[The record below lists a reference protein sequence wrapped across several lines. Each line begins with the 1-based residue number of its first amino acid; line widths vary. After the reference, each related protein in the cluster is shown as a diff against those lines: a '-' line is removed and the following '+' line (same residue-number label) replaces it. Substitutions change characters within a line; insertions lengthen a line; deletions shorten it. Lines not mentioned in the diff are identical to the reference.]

1 MTDAPSLT
9 GQTIS
14 QYRVVERLGGGG
26 MGVVYKAEDTK
37 LGRMVA
43 LKFLPDDV
51 SQDKVALER
60 FLREARAAAALS
72 HPNICTIFEIGEYKG
87 RSYIAMEL
95 LKGATMKH
103 RIAGGA
109 MAFDALLDS
118 GIQSADAL
126 DAAHSENIIHRDIK
140 PANIFLT
147 DRGQTKILDFGLAK
161 IMAAQGAEGRTVSG
175 NVTVDNDHL
184 TSPGLAVGT
193 VAYMSP
199 EQTLGK
205 DLDSRTDIFSL
216 GVVLYEMATGR
227 QAFSGSTS
235 AAVFDAILNRAPV
248 APVRINPDV
257 PQELERIINKALE
270 KDRNMRYQTAADLR
284 TDLKRLQRDSSS
296 GRTPISAS
304 DAGGSSSIATPV
316 AAGPPGSSQTN
327 YAVAPT
333 QTSSG
338 SNASAG
344 ASASGALAGASS
356 TKSSGGSSSAAIV
369 LGEAKKHKSKLIAV
383 LALVAILIVA
393 AVYFGVIKG
402 RSHAVALSTQD
413 MHIEKLTQSGKA
425 VGVAI
430 SPNGQYVVYVLR
442 EGELQ
447 SLNVRQ
453 VVTGSDVQIL
463 PPAQSVFD
471 GLTFSPD
478 GNYIYFTE
486 STKDNQLFSLLYKMP
501 VLGGS
506 PQQIVRDIDT
516 SISFSPDGKQFAFE
530 RGVPDKGEVDVF
542 VANADGSGEQ
552 LMAARK
558 ASVLP
563 TAIFAPA
570 WSPDG
575 KTIVYSSLLPAAGSR
590 LSAISVADKTERQL
604 YAGNGDVGRPQ
615 WLPDGSALL
624 IPMRAE
630 GPGNQGQLW
639 TVSFPGGERQRL
651 TNDLTDYNLAWLD
664 LTRDGSAIVTVEST
678 VALELWSSP
687 NGDAARSTQLTS
699 GNGSTQFV
707 SILSKDRIL
716 FLNRGG
722 EVFSANYDG
731 TNQTQIAGSDR
742 GVRFIQACG
751 DGKHAIYG
759 AVNNGD
765 SNIWRMDA
773 DGSNPTQ
780 LTHEKFAVF
789 PECAPDGQSFIY
801 WNADT
806 SAHWR
811 MAIEGGTPTQL
822 NLPNS
827 SGPVAIISRDNKVVA
842 YSKAFP
848 ETPQRRA
855 QIVGVPVAG
864 GAVIFGVDAAPGAT
878 IGGALP
884 QWSVDGRAIEYS
896 RLQGGAANLWSQPVP
911 NGTIKQLTNFT
922 TGVLR
927 SAAWSPDGKI
937 LFSVRGSRSS
947 DIILLKN
954 EKK

>member
-1 MTDAPSLT
+1 MPDAPSLV

-14 QYRVVERLGGGG
+14 QYRVLEKLGGGG

-51 SQDKVALER
+51 SQDKLALDR

-72 HPNICTIFEIGEYKG
+72 HSNICTIFEIGEYQG

-95 LKGATMKH
+95 LKGATLKH
-103 RIAGGA
+103 RIAGGPLP
-109 MAFDALLDS
+109 FDILLDS

-126 DAAHSENIIHRDIK
+126 DAAHAENIIHRDIK

-161 IMAAQGAEGRTVSG
+161 VMTPSGSAGHSVTSGATI
-175 NVTVDNDHL
+175 DDAHL
-184 TSPGLAVGT
+184 TSPGIAVGT

-216 GVVLYEMATGR
+216 GVVIYEMATGQ

-248 APVRINPDV
+248 APVRINPEV
-257 PQELERIINKALE
+257 PQELERIINKTLE
-270 KDRNMRYQTAADLR
+270 KDRTMRYQTAADLR
-284 TDLKRLQRDSSS
+284 TDLRRLQRDSSS
-296 GRTPISAS
+296 GRTPINAVEPAGFTSAS
-304 DAGGSSSIATPV
+304 TVTAS
-316 AAGPPGSSQTN
+316 AAPGSSQTN
-327 YAVAPT
+327 APSGAPPPGSGGVPPVG
-333 QTSSG
+333 SSANR
-338 SNASAG
+338 S
-344 ASASGALAGASS
+344 SAS
-356 TKSSGGSSSAAIV
+356 GSSSAAIV
-369 LGEAKKHKSKLIAV
+369 LGEAKKHKGV
-383 LALVAILIVA
+383 LFTVAALVALLA
-393 AVYFGVIKG
+393 AAAIYFGVIKT

-413 MHIEKLTQSGKA
+413 MQIEKMTQSGKA
-425 VGVAI
+425 AGVAI

-463 PPAQSVFD
+463 APAQAAFD

-478 GNYIYFTE
+478 GNYIYFVE

-516 SISFSPDGKQFAFE
+516 SISFSPDGKQFAFL
-530 RGVPDKGEVDVF
+530 RGVPEKGEVDVL
-542 VANADGSGEQ
+542 VANTDGSGEQ
-552 LMAARK
+552 LMASRK
-558 ASVLP
+558 ANVSP
-563 TAIFAPA
+563 SAILAPA

-575 KTIVYSSLLPAAGSR
+575 KTIVYSSLLRAAGSH

-604 YAGNGDVGRPQ
+604 YAGNGDIGRPQ

-624 IPMRAE
+624 LPMRAE
-630 GPGNQGQLW
+630 GPGNLGQLW

-651 TNDLTDYNLAWLD
+651 TNDLTDYSLSWLD
-664 LTRDGSAIVTVEST
+664 LTRDGSAIVSVEST

-699 GNGSTQFV
+699 GNGSAQFV

-716 FLNRGG
+716 FSNRGG

-742 GVRFIQACG
+742 GIRFIEGCG
-751 DGKHAIYG
+751 DGKHAVYG
-759 AVNNGD
+759 ALNNGD

-780 LTHEKFAVF
+780 MTHEKFAVF

-806 SAHWR
+806 AAHWR
-811 MAIEGGTPTQL
+811 MGIEGGTPTQL
-822 NLPNS
+822 SLPNT
-827 SGPVAIISRDNKVVA
+827 SGALALISRDNQVIA

-848 ETPQRRA
+848 EAPQRRA

-864 GAVIFGVDAAPGAT
+864 GPVIFGVEAAPGAT

-896 RLQGGAANLWSQPVP
+896 VLRGGAANLWRQTVP
-911 NGTIKQLTNFT
+911 SGEIKQLTNFT

-927 SAAWSPDGKI
+927 SAVWSPDGKI
-937 LFSVRGSRSS
+937 LFTVRGSRSS

>member
-1 MTDAPSLT
+1 MTDAQSLI

-14 QYRVVERLGGGG
+14 QYRVLEKLGGGG

-51 SQDKVALER
+51 SQDKLALDR

-72 HPNICTIFEIGEYKG
+72 HPNICTIFEIGEYQG

-95 LKGATMKH
+95 LKGATLKH
-103 RIAGGA
+103 RIAGGPL
-109 MAFDALLDS
+109 AFDALLDS

-161 IMAAQGAEGRTVSG
+161 MMVASGTDGHTVTRGS
-175 NVTVDNDHL
+175 TVDDANL
-184 TSPGLAVGT
+184 TSPGVAVGT

-216 GVVLYEMATGR
+216 GVVIYEMATGR

-257 PQELERIINKALE
+257 PQELERIINKTLE

-304 DAGGSSSIATPV
+304 EPAAPSSITAT
-316 AAGPPGSSQTN
+316 AASGSSQTN
-327 YAVAPT
+327 YATVSA
-333 QTSSG
+333 QTPAAGSAVSS
-338 SNASAG
+338 AK
-344 ASASGALAGASS
+344 SASG
-356 TKSSGGSSSAAIV
+356 SGSAAIV
-369 LGEAKKHKSKLIAV
+369 LGEAKKHKGALVGVGAIV
-383 LALVAILIVA
+383 LLLALA
-393 AVYFGVIKG
+393 AVYFGVIKT
-402 RSHAVALSTQD
+402 RSHAVALTTQN
-413 MHIEKLTQSGKA
+413 MQIEKLTQSGKA

-442 EGELQ
+442 DGELQ

-463 PPAQSVFD
+463 PPAQATFD

-478 GNYIYFTE
+478 GNYIYFVE
-486 STKDNQLFSLLYKMP
+486 STKDNQLFSFLYKMP
-501 VLGGS
+501 VLGGN
-506 PQQIVRDIDT
+506 PQQIIRDIDT
-516 SISFSPDGKQFAFE
+516 SISFSPDGKQFAFV
-530 RGVPDKGEVDVF
+530 RGVPEKGEVDVLI
-542 VANADGSGEQ
+542 AGADGSGEQ
-552 LMAARK
+552 LMATRK

-563 TAIFAPA
+563 TALFAPA

-575 KTIVYSSLLPAAGSR
+575 KTIVYSSLLPAAGSY
-590 LSAISVADKTERQL
+590 LSAISVADKSERSL
-604 YAGNGDVGRPQ
+604 YSGNGVIGRPQ
-615 WLPDGSALL
+615 WLPDGSAVLL
-624 IPMRAE
+624 PMRTE
-630 GPGNQGQLW
+630 GSGNHGQLW
-639 TVSFPGGERQRL
+639 TISFPGGERQRL
-651 TNDLTDYNLAWLD
+651 TNDLTDYSFMWLD
-664 LTRDGSAIVTVEST
+664 LTRDGSAIVSVEST
-678 VALELWSSP
+678 VALDLWSSP
-687 NGDAARSTQLTS
+687 NGDAARSTQLSS
-699 GNGSTQFV
+699 GNGSALYV
-707 SILSKDRIL
+707 SLLSKDRIL
-716 FLNRGG
+716 FSNRAG
-722 EVFSANYDG
+722 EVFSANFDG
-731 TNQTQIAGSDR
+731 TNQAQIMGRDR
-742 GVRFIQACG
+742 KIRFVQGCG
-751 DGKHAIYG
+751 DGKHVIYG
-759 AVNNGD
+759 AANDGD
-765 SNIWRMDA
+765 SEIWRMDA

-780 LTHEKFAVF
+780 MTHEKSATFGQ
-789 PECAPDGQSFIY
+789 CAPDGQTFSY

-806 SAHWR
+806 AKHWR
-811 MAIEGGTPTQL
+811 MSVDGGAPTQMD
-822 NLPNS
+822 LPNS
-827 SGPVAIISRDNKVVA
+827 NSPIALISRDGKVVA

-848 ETPQRRA
+848 DAPQKRA
-855 QIVGVPVAG
+855 QIAGVPAEG
-864 GAVIFGVDAAPGAT
+864 GPMLFGIDTVPGAI

-884 QWSVDGRAIEYS
+884 QWSIDGRAIEYVVL
-896 RLQGGAANLWSQPVP
+896 RGGAANLWRQPVP
-911 NGTIKQLTNFT
+911 SGTPKQITNFT
-922 TGVLR
+922 TGVLS
-927 SAAWSPDGKI
+927 SAVWSPDGKT
-937 LFSVRGSRSS
+937 LFTVRGSRTS

>member
-1 MTDAPSLT
+1 
-9 GQTIS
+9 
-14 QYRVVERLGGGG
+14 
-26 MGVVYKAEDTK
+26 
-37 LGRMVA
+37 
-43 LKFLPDDV
+43 
-51 SQDKVALER
+51 
-60 FLREARAAAALS
+60 
-72 HPNICTIFEIGEYKG
+72 
-87 RSYIAMEL
+87 
-95 LKGATMKH
+95 
-103 RIAGGA
+103 
-109 MAFDALLDS
+109 
-118 GIQSADAL
+118 
-126 DAAHSENIIHRDIK
+126 
-140 PANIFLT
+140 
-147 DRGQTKILDFGLAK
+147 
-161 IMAAQGAEGRTVSG
+161 
-175 NVTVDNDHL
+175 
-184 TSPGLAVGT
+184 
-193 VAYMSP
+193 
-199 EQTLGK
+199 
-205 DLDSRTDIFSL
+205 
-216 GVVLYEMATGR
+216 
-227 QAFSGSTS
+227 
-235 AAVFDAILNRAPV
+235 
-248 APVRINPDV
+248 
-257 PQELERIINKALE
+257 
-270 KDRNMRYQTAADLR
+270 
-284 TDLKRLQRDSSS
+284 
-296 GRTPISAS
+296 
-304 DAGGSSSIATPV
+304 
-316 AAGPPGSSQTN
+316 
-327 YAVAPT
+327 
-333 QTSSG
+333 
-338 SNASAG
+338 
-344 ASASGALAGASS
+344 
-356 TKSSGGSSSAAIV
+356 
-369 LGEAKKHKSKLIAV
+369 
-383 LALVAILIVA
+383 
-393 AVYFGVIKG
+393 
-402 RSHAVALSTQD
+402 
-413 MHIEKLTQSGKA
+413 LTQSGKA
-425 VGVAI
+425 IGVAI

-478 GNYIYFTE
+478 GNYIYFVE
-486 STKDNQLFSLLYKMP
+486 STKDNQLFSFLYKMP

-506 PQQIVRDIDT
+506 PQQVVRDIDT
-516 SISFSPDGKQFAFE
+516 SISFSPDGKQFAFV
-530 RGVPDKGEVDVF
+530 RGVPEKGEVHVL

-558 ASVLP
+558 ASVIP

-575 KTIVYSSLLPAAGSR
+575 KTIVFSSLLPAAGSY
-590 LSAISVADKTERQL
+590 LSAVSVADKTERQL

-615 WLPDGSALL
+615 WLPDGSGVLL
-624 IPMRAE
+624 PMRAE

-651 TNDLTDYNLAWLD
+651 TNDLTDYNLSWVD

-699 GNGSTQFV
+699 GNGSAQFV

-716 FLNRGG
+716 FSDRAG

-751 DGKHAIYG
+751 DGKHVVYG

-780 LTHEKFAVF
+780 MTHEKFAVF

-811 MAIEGGTPTQL
+811 MGIEGGTPTQL
-822 NLPNS
+822 SLPNS
-827 SGPVAIISRDNKVVA
+827 SGPVAIISRDNKVIA
-842 YSKAFP
+842 YSKANP
-848 ETPQRRA
+848 EAPQKRA
-855 QIVGVPVAG
+855 QVVGVPVAG
-864 GAVIFGVDAAPGAT
+864 GPPIFAIEFPPGTT

-884 QWSVDGRAIEYS
+884 QWSLDGHAIDFPVL
-896 RLQGGAANLWSQPVP
+896 RGGAANLWRQPVP
-911 NGTIKQLTNFT
+911 NGEIKQITNFT

-927 SAAWSPDGKI
+927 SAVRSPDGKT
-937 LFSVRGSRSS
+937 LFTVRGSRSS

>member
-1 MTDAPSLT
+1 MTDAPSLV

-72 HPNICTIFEIGEYKG
+72 HPNICTIFEIGEYEG

-95 LKGATMKH
+95 LKGATLKH
-103 RIAGGA
+103 RIAGGP
-109 MAFDALLDS
+109 MAFDTLLDS

-161 IMAAQGAEGRTVSG
+161 MMAAQGAEGRTVSG

-216 GVVLYEMATGR
+216 GVVLYEMSTGR

-235 AAVFDAILNRAPV
+235 AAIFDAILNRAPV

-257 PQELERIINKALE
+257 PQELERIINKTLE

-296 GRTPISAS
+296 GRTPVSTSEPA
-304 DAGGSSSIATPV
+304 GSSSFSTPV
-316 AAGPPGSSQTN
+316 AAAGSGSSQTN
-327 YAVAPT
+327 YASVSA
-333 QTSSG
+333 QTPASG
-338 SNASAG
+338 SAVSSAK
-344 ASASGALAGASS
+344 SASG
-356 TKSSGGSSSAAIV
+356 SGSAAIV
-369 LGEAKKHKSKLIAV
+369 LGEAKKHKGKLSGV
-383 LALVAILIVA
+383 LALVAILLA
-393 AVYFGVIKG
+393 AAIYFGVMKT

-413 MHIEKLTQSGKA
+413 MQIQKLTQSGKA

-471 GLTFSPD
+471 GLTFSLD

-516 SISFSPDGKQFAFE
+516 SISFSPGGKQFAFE

-604 YAGNGDVGRPQ
+604 YAGNGDIGRPQ

-624 IPMRAE
+624 LPMRAE

-699 GNGSTQFV
+699 GNGSAQFV

-716 FLNRGG
+716 FLNRDG

-751 DGKHAIYG
+751 DGKHVVYG

-780 LTHEKFAVF
+780 MTHENFAVF

-811 MAIEGGTPTQL
+811 MGIEGGTPTQL
-822 NLPNS
+822 SLPNS
-827 SGPVAIISRDNKVVA
+827 SGPVAIISRDNKVIA

-848 ETPQRRA
+848 EAPQKRA
-855 QIVGVPVAG
+855 QIVGVPAAG
-864 GAVIFGVDAAPGAT
+864 GPVIFGVDAAPGAT

-896 RLQGGAANLWSQPVP
+896 VLRGGAANLWRQPVP
-911 NGTIKQLTNFT
+911 SGEIKPVTNFT

-937 LFSVRGSRSS
+937 LFTVRGSRSS

>member
-1 MTDAPSLT
+1 MTDAPSLV
-9 GQTIS
+9 GQSIS

-72 HPNICTIFEIGEYKG
+72 HPNICTIFEIGEYDG

-95 LKGATMKH
+95 LKGATLKH
-103 RIAGGA
+103 RIAGGP
-109 MAFDALLDS
+109 MAFDTLLDS

-147 DRGQTKILDFGLAK
+147 ERGQTKILDFGLAK
-161 IMAAQGAEGRTVSG
+161 IMAAPGADGRTVSG

-216 GVVLYEMATGR
+216 GVVLYEMSTGR

-235 AAVFDAILNRAPV
+235 AAIFDAILNRAPV

-257 PQELERIINKALE
+257 PQELERIINKTLE

-296 GRTPISAS
+296 GRTPVSTSDSA
-304 DAGGSSSIATPV
+304 GSSSIATP
-316 AAGPPGSSQTN
+316 AATAAPGSSQTN
-327 YAVAPT
+327 YAAVSAQTPVAGSAV
-333 QTSSG
+333 SS
-338 SNASAG
+338 AK
-344 ASASGALAGASS
+344 SASG
-356 TKSSGGSSSAAIV
+356 SGSAAIV
-369 LGEAKKHKSKLIAV
+369 LGEAKKHKGKLIGV
-383 LALVAILIVA
+383 LTLVAVLIVA
-393 AVYFGVIKG
+393 AIYFGVTKT
-402 RSHAVALSTQD
+402 RSHAVTLSTQD
-413 MHIEKLTQSGKA
+413 MHIEKLTRSGKA

-463 PPAQSVFD
+463 PPAQSVFS

-486 STKDNQLFSLLYKMP
+486 STKDNQLFSFLYKMP

-506 PQQIVRDIDT
+506 PQQLVRDIDT

-530 RGVPDKGEVDVF
+530 RGVPEKGEVDVL

-552 LMAARK
+552 LIAARK

-563 TAIFAPA
+563 SAILAPA

-575 KTIVYSSLLPAAGSR
+575 KTIVYSSLLPAAGSH

-604 YAGNGDVGRPQ
+604 YAGGGDIGRPQ

-624 IPMRAE
+624 LPMRAE

-716 FLNRGG
+716 FSDRGG
-722 EVFSANYDG
+722 EVFTANYDG

-742 GVRFIQACG
+742 GVRFIEACG
-751 DGKHAIYG
+751 DGKHAIYN

-780 LTHEKFAVF
+780 MTHEKFAVF

-801 WNADT
+801 WSADT

-811 MAIEGGTPTQL
+811 MGIDGGAPTQL
-822 NLPNS
+822 DLPNS
-827 SGPVAIISRDNKVVA
+827 SGPVAIISRDNKVIA

-848 ETPQRRA
+848 ETPQKRA
-855 QIVGVPVAG
+855 QITGVPVG
-864 GAVIFGVDAAPGAT
+864 GGPPVFAIDSVPGGT

-884 QWSVDGRAIEYS
+884 QWSLDGRSIDYPVL
-896 RLQGGAANLWSQPVP
+896 RGGAANLWRQPVP
-911 NGTIKQLTNFT
+911 SGAIKQVTNFT

-937 LFSVRGSRSS
+937 LFTVRGSRSS

>member
-1 MTDAPSLT
+1 MTDAPSLV

-72 HPNICTIFEIGEYKG
+72 HPNICTIFEIGEYQG

-95 LKGATMKH
+95 LKGATLKH

-109 MAFDALLDS
+109 MAFDTLLDS

-161 IMAAQGAEGRTVSG
+161 IVAAQGAEGRTSSG

-216 GVVLYEMATGR
+216 GVVLYEMTTGR

-235 AAVFDAILNRAPV
+235 AAIFDAILNRAPV

-257 PQELERIINKALE
+257 PQELERIINKTLE

-296 GRTPISAS
+296 GRTPVSTSEPA
-304 DAGGSSSIATPV
+304 GSSSFATPV
-316 AAGPPGSSQTN
+316 AAAGSGSSQTN
-327 YAVAPT
+327 YANVSA
-333 QTSSG
+333 QTPASG
-338 SNASAG
+338 SALSSVK
-344 ASASGALAGASS
+344 SASG
-356 TKSSGGSSSAAIV
+356 SGSAAIV
-369 LGEAKKHKSKLIAV
+369 LGEAKKHKGKLIGG
-383 LALVAILIVA
+383 LALVAILLA
-393 AVYFGVIKG
+393 AAIYFGAMKT

-413 MHIEKLTQSGKA
+413 MQIQKLTQSGKA

-530 RGVPDKGEVDVF
+530 RGVPEKGEVDVF

-575 KTIVYSSLLPAAGSR
+575 KTIVYSSLLPAAGSY

-604 YAGNGDVGRPQ
+604 YAGNGDIGRPQ

-624 IPMRAE
+624 LPMRAE

-751 DGKHAIYG
+751 DGKHVVYG
-759 AVNNGD
+759 AVKNGE

-780 LTHEKFAVF
+780 MTHEKFAAF

-811 MAIEGGTPTQL
+811 MGIEGGAPVQL
-822 NLPNS
+822 VLPNS
-827 SGPVAIISRDNKVVA
+827 SGPVAIISRDNKVIA

-848 ETPQRRA
+848 ETPQKRA
-855 QIVGVPVAG
+855 QIVGVPAAG
-864 GAVIFGVDAAPGAT
+864 GPAIFGVDAAPGAT

-884 QWSVDGRAIEYS
+884 QWSVDGHAIEYS
-896 RLQGGAANLWSQPVP
+896 VLRGGAANLWRQPVP
-911 NGTIKQLTNFT
+911 SGEIKPVTNFT

-937 LFSVRGSRSS
+937 LFTVRGSRSS

>member
-1 MTDAPSLT
+1 MTDAPSLV

-72 HPNICTIFEIGEYKG
+72 HPNICTIFEIGEYQG

-95 LKGATMKH
+95 LKGATLKH
-103 RIAGGA
+103 RIAGGP
-109 MAFDALLDS
+109 MAFDTLLDS

-161 IMAAQGAEGRTVSG
+161 MMAAQGAEGRTVSG

-216 GVVLYEMATGR
+216 GVVLYEMSTGR

-235 AAVFDAILNRAPV
+235 AAIFDAILNRAPV

-257 PQELERIINKALE
+257 PQELERIINKTLE

-296 GRTPISAS
+296 GRTPISTSEPA
-304 DAGGSSSIATPV
+304 GSSSFATPV
-316 AAGPPGSSQTN
+316 AAAAQGSSQSQTN
-327 YAVAPT
+327 YASVSV
-333 QTSSG
+333 QTPASG
-338 SNASAG
+338 SVVSSAK
-344 ASASGALAGASS
+344 SASG
-356 TKSSGGSSSAAIV
+356 SGSAAIV
-369 LGEAKKHKSKLIAV
+369 LGEAKKHKGKLIG
-383 LALVAILIVA
+383 LSALVAILA
-393 AVYFGVIKG
+393 AAAIYFGVIKT
-402 RSHAVALSTQD
+402 RSHATALSTQD
-413 MHIEKLTQSGKA
+413 MQIEKLTQSGKA

-442 EGELQ
+442 EGEMQ

-530 RGVPDKGEVDVF
+530 RGVPERGEVDVF

-575 KTIVYSSLLPAAGSR
+575 KTLVYSSLLPAAGSR

-604 YAGNGDVGRPQ
+604 YAGNGDIGRPQ
-615 WLPDGSALL
+615 WLPDGSAVLL
-624 IPMRAE
+624 PMRAE
-630 GPGNQGQLW
+630 GPGNMGQLW

-651 TNDLTDYNLAWLD
+651 TNDLTDYNLLWLD

-687 NGDAARSTQLTS
+687 NGDATRSTQLTS
-699 GNGSTQFV
+699 GNGSAQFV

-751 DGKHAIYG
+751 DGKHAVYA
-759 AVNNGD
+759 AVKNGE

-780 LTHEKFAVF
+780 MTHEKFAVF

-806 SAHWR
+806 AAHWR
-811 MAIEGGTPTQL
+811 MGIEGGTPTQL

-827 SGPVAIISRDNKVVA
+827 SGPVAIISRDNKVIA
-842 YSKAFP
+842 YSKAYP
-848 ETPQRRA
+848 DTPQKRA
-855 QIVGVPVAG
+855 QIVGVPAAG
-864 GAVIFGVDAAPGAT
+864 GPVIFGVDAAPGAT

-896 RLQGGAANLWSQPVP
+896 VLRGGAANLWRQPVP
-911 NGTIKQLTNFT
+911 SGEIKTVTNFT

-937 LFSVRGSRSS
+937 LFTVRGSRSS

>member
-1 MTDAPSLT
+1 MTDAPSLV

-26 MGVVYKAEDTK
+26 MGVVYKAEDSK

-72 HPNICTIFEIGEYKG
+72 HPNICTIFEIGEHQG

-95 LKGATMKH
+95 LKGATLKH

-109 MAFDALLDS
+109 MAFDTLLDS

-126 DAAHSENIIHRDIK
+126 DAAHSENIVHRDIK

-161 IMAAQGAEGRTVSG
+161 IMATPGADGRTASG
-175 NVTVDNDHL
+175 NVTVDDAHL

-235 AAVFDAILNRAPV
+235 AAVFDAILNRAPI

-257 PQELERIINKALE
+257 PQELERIINKTLE

-296 GRTPISAS
+296 GRTPVSTSEPA
-304 DAGGSSSIATPV
+304 GSSSMATPL
-316 AAGPPGSSQTN
+316 AAAAPGSSQTN
-327 YAVAPT
+327 YASLST
-333 QTSSG
+333 QTP
-338 SNASAG
+338 A
-344 ASASGALAGASS
+344 
-356 TKSSGGSSSAAIV
+356 GGSAISSAKSPAGGSGSAAIV
-369 LGEAKKHKSKLIAV
+369 LGEAKKHKGKLIGLSAII
-383 LALVAILIVA
+383 ALLIAAAI
-393 AVYFGVIKG
+393 YFGALKT
-402 RSHAVALSTQD
+402 RSHATVLSTQD
-413 MHIEKLTQSGKA
+413 MHIEKMTQSGKA

-486 STKDNQLFSLLYKMP
+486 STKDNVLFSLLYKMP

-530 RGVPDKGEVDVF
+530 RGIPDKGEVNVF

-552 LMAARK
+552 LMATRK

-575 KTIVYSSLLPAAGSR
+575 KTIVYSSLLPAAGGH

-604 YAGNGDVGRPQ
+604 YAGNGDIGRPQ

-624 IPMRAE
+624 LPMRAE

-651 TNDLTDYNLAWLD
+651 TNDLTDYNLLWLD
-664 LTRDGSAIVTVEST
+664 LTRDGSAIVAVEST

-699 GNGSTQFV
+699 GNGSAQFV

-751 DGKHAIYG
+751 DGKHVVYG

-780 LTHEKFAVF
+780 MTHEKFAVF

-811 MAIEGGTPTQL
+811 MGIEGGTPTQL
-822 NLPNS
+822 NLLNS
-827 SGPVAIISRDNKVVA
+827 SGPVAILSRDNKVIA

-848 ETPQRRA
+848 ETPQKRA
-855 QIVGVPVAG
+855 QIVGVPVVG
-864 GAVIFGVDAAPGAT
+864 GPAIFEVDAVPGAT

-884 QWSVDGRAIEYS
+884 QWSLDGRAIEYS
-896 RLQGGAANLWSQPVP
+896 VLRGGAANMWRQPVP
-911 NGTIKQLTNFT
+911 SGPIKQVTNFT

-927 SAAWSPDGKI
+927 SAAWSPDGKT
-937 LFSVRGSRSS
+937 LFTVRGSRSS

>member
-1 MTDAPSLT
+1 MTEAPSLI

-14 QYRVVERLGGGG
+14 QYRVLEKLGGGG

-51 SQDKVALER
+51 SQDKLALDR

-72 HPNICTIFEIGEYKG
+72 HSNICTIFEIGEYQG

-95 LKGATMKH
+95 LKGATLKH
-103 RIAGGA
+103 RIAGGPL
-109 MAFDALLDS
+109 AFDTLLDS

-161 IMAAQGAEGRTVSG
+161 IMTAPSADGRTVSG
-175 NVTVDNDHL
+175 NVTVDDAHL
-184 TSPGLAVGT
+184 TSPGVAVGT

-216 GVVLYEMATGR
+216 GVVIYEMATGR

-257 PQELERIINKALE
+257 PQELERIINKTLE

-296 GRTPISAS
+296 GRTPVSTGESA
-304 DAGGSSSIATPV
+304 GSSSIATPIA
-316 AAGPPGSSQTN
+316 AAGLGASQTN
-327 YAVAPT
+327 YSSVSA
-333 QTSSG
+333 QTPASG
-338 SNASAG
+338 SAVSSVK
-344 ASASGALAGASS
+344 SASG
-356 TKSSGGSSSAAIV
+356 SGSAAIV
-369 LGEAKKHKSKLIAV
+369 MGEAKKHKGKLIGV
-383 LALVAILIVA
+383 LALLAILIA
-393 AVYFGVIKG
+393 AAIYFGVIKT
-402 RSHAVALSTQD
+402 RTHAVALSTQD
-413 MHIEKLTQSGKA
+413 IQIEKLTQSGKA

-442 EGELQ
+442 DGEMQ

-478 GNYIYFTE
+478 GNYIYFVQ
-486 STKDNQLFSLLYKMP
+486 STKGNQLFSFLYKMP

-506 PQQIVRDIDT
+506 PQQVVRDIDT
-516 SISFSPDGKQFAFE
+516 SISFSPDGRQFAFE
-530 RGVPDKGEVDVF
+530 RGVPEKGEVHVL

-558 ASVLP
+558 ASVVP
-563 TAIFAPA
+563 SAIFAPA

-575 KTIVYSSLLPAAGSR
+575 KTIVYSSLLPAAGSY

-604 YAGNGDVGRPQ
+604 YGGNGDVGRPQ

-624 IPMRAE
+624 LPMRAE
-630 GPGNQGQLW
+630 GPGNLGQLW
-639 TVSFPGGERQRL
+639 TVSFPGGERRRL

-687 NGDAARSTQLTS
+687 NGDATRSTQLTS

-707 SILSKDRIL
+707 SILGKDRIL
-716 FLNRGG
+716 FSNRSG

-731 TNQTQIAGSDR
+731 TSQTQIAGSDR
-742 GVRFIQACG
+742 GIRFVEGCG
-751 DGKHAIYG
+751 DGKHAVYG
-759 AVNNGD
+759 AVHNGE

-780 LTHEKFAVF
+780 MTHDKFAVF
-789 PECAPDGQSFIY
+789 PECAPDGQTFIY
-801 WNADT
+801 WNAENGR
-806 SAHWR
+806 HWR
-811 MAIEGGTPTQL
+811 MGIEGGTPTQL

-827 SGPVAIISRDNKVVA
+827 SGPVAIISKDNKVIA
-842 YSKAFP
+842 YSKADP
-848 ETPQRRA
+848 DNPQKRA
-855 QIVGVPVAG
+855 QITGVSVAG
-864 GAVIFGVDAAPGAT
+864 GTVIFGVEAAPGAT
-878 IGGALP
+878 VGGALP
-884 QWSVDGRAIEYS
+884 QWSLDGRAIEYS
-896 RLQGGAANLWSQPVP
+896 VLRGGAANLWRQPVP
-911 NGTIKQLTNFT
+911 SGEIKPLTTFS

-937 LFSVRGSRSS
+937 LFTVRGSRSS